1 MTELVF
7 FKHEQVWKDR
17 NIISTQNGEP
27 GYKLAV
33 ATINTI
39 FTDLAAKID
48 GNIKTIIAGYHRGYS
63 PAAVADNLV
72 NNAIGNLERWLPYN
86 SNNSVNDTARGLVEA
101 MLNQYAGYG
110 GWHWGELYDYVAALE
125 ERTLDPIDVQQ
136 EINKRAKTA
145 ANNVGYDI
153 FISFGTYQ
161 PNASTVWGVDK
172 EINILKEY
180 RKAVVAALNA
190 RLQTFIVEKKEA
202 TV

>member
-7 FKHEQVWKDR
+7 FKHDQLWKDR

-39 FTDLAAKID
+39 FTDLTTKID
-48 GNIKTIIAGYHRGYS
+48 INIKTVIAGYHRGYS
-63 PAAVADNLV
+63 PTAVADSLIV
-72 NNAIGNLERWLPYN
+72 NALDNLERWLPYN
-86 SNNSVNDTARGLVEA
+86 TNSVNDTARDLVDV
-101 MLNQYAGYG
+101 MLKQYAGYG
-110 GWHWGELYDYVAALE
+110 QYNWGSLYDYVASLE
-125 ERTLDPIDVQQ
+125 ERTHDPIDVQQ
-136 EINKRAKTA
+136 EINKRAKA
-145 ANNVGYDI
+145 AATNAGYDN

-180 RKAVVAALNA
+180 RKAVVTALIA
-190 RLQTFIVEKKEA
+190 RLKEFVVEKKEVA
-202 TV
+202 A